1 MKNLKLG
8 ILACGAVCLV
18 LLLTEHFVDSLKAD
32 AANTL
37 IVLVAYLAPTAMG
50 GLGLAKPPFL
60 QWQAIVSTAGFALAA
75 VKFRIWDLLPH
86 IADMP
91 VKTAI
96 VLVAT
101 VLGLVLAILSIA
113 KPEDAV

>member
-18 LLLTEHFVDSLKAD
+18 ILLTDHFVDSLKAD

-37 IVLVAYLAPTAMG
+37 MVLIAYLAPTAMG
-50 GLGLAKPPFL
+50 GMGMAKPPFL
-60 QWQAIVSTAGFALAA
+60 QWQAIVSTAGFGLAC

-91 VKTAI
+91 AKIAI
-96 VLVAT
+96 VLIAT
-101 VLGLVLAILSIA
+101 VVGLVLSIMAIV
-113 KPEDAV
+113 KPENAA